1 VDEFREQLVARFAVG
16 IEDGPRSAVWRLW
29 TQKGKSDVYNIA
41 ARAQGGHFKVSLHES
56 GEWRFAFTKEHWKG
70 RASTG
75 GEDRVIERWRRP
87 PSVEGVTRAFT
98 VIVPSGEIGLP
109 RHPLTGKAKKYTKNV
124 TWVPP
129 ASEGFA
135 THFVVMYIDP
145 GGPELDEQARLR
157 LPNGQSICLQVREHP
172 ISEAEKRQLRDGQLS
187 IAEKVRQEP
196 EAVRAAVDT
205 WLEPRAWLYGHNEVN
220 GARFFVD
227 ISAGYLFA

>member
-157 LPNGQSICLQVREHP
+157 LPNG
-172 ISEAEKRQLRDGQLS
+172 
-187 IAEKVRQEP
+187 
-196 EAVRAAVDT
+196 
-205 WLEPRAWLYGHNEVN
+205 
-220 GARFFVD
+220 
-227 ISAGYLFA
+227 